1 MDNSRARN
9 DLTQSRRDDQIA
21 VTKIQE
27 QKSMTQSS
35 RDTVSHRDETA
46 GLHLAEIASL
56 EKLVKEVQDLGNRG
70 NIAKIEAH
78 IATGESS
85 GVNVLPLNSM
95 FGSVTVNFSKGDTHR
110 LQEVFWRSW
119 LILPRELGT
128 TFCEKAQIIH
138 RPVGASQHRTHMA
151 TPCEECLGLIPAVN
165 LKLVCEHHYSHA
177 TALPQPSL
185 FREPLEQGEA
195 EKI

>member
-27 QKSMTQSS
+27 QESMTQSS

-56 EKLVKEVQDLGNRG
+56 EKLVKEVQDLGNSC

-85 GVNVLPLNSM
+85 GVNVLPLSAM
-95 FGSVTVNFSKGDTHR
+95 FGSVTVNF
-110 LQEVFWRSW
+110 
-119 LILPRELGT
+119 
-128 TFCEKAQIIH
+128 
-138 RPVGASQHRTHMA
+138 
-151 TPCEECLGLIPAVN
+151 
-165 LKLVCEHHYSHA
+165 
-177 TALPQPSL
+177 
-185 FREPLEQGEA
+185 
-195 EKI
+195 

>member
-9 DLTQSRRDDQIA
+9 DLTQSRRDDQTA

-27 QKSMTQSS
+27 QESMTQSS

-56 EKLVKEVQDLGNRG
+56 EKLVKEVQDLGNSC

-85 GVNVLPLNSM
+85 VLNVLPLNSM
-95 FGSVTVNFSKGDTHR
+95 FGSVTVIF
-110 LQEVFWRSW
+110 
-119 LILPRELGT
+119 
-128 TFCEKAQIIH
+128 
-138 RPVGASQHRTHMA
+138 
-151 TPCEECLGLIPAVN
+151 
-165 LKLVCEHHYSHA
+165 
-177 TALPQPSL
+177 
-185 FREPLEQGEA
+185 
-195 EKI
+195 